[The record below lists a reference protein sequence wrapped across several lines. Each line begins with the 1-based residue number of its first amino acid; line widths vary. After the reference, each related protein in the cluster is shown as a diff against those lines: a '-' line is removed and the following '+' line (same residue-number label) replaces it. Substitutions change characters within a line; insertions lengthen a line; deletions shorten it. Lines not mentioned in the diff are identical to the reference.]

1 MQEITYLQK
10 QLIAV
15 FDIKVLGQLKYFLGI
30 EVAYYC
36 GNLFLSERKYIT
48 DLLKYTGMS
57 NYKPTCTPIEAKHCI
72 EASKESD
79 QVDKELDIAY
89 SIGVLSQYM
98 HDPMEVYCCLIGG
111 NLVTWRSQK
120 QKVVARSSAELADI
134 LTKGISA
141 SEFCNQRS
149 KLGMNNIHTP
159 T

>member
-1 MQEITYLQK
+1 
-10 QLIAV
+10 
-15 FDIKVLGQLKYFLGI
+15 
-30 EVAYYC
+30 
-36 GNLFLSERKYIT
+36 
-48 DLLKYTGMS
+48 MS

-72 EASKESD
+72 EASTESD
-79 QVDKELDIAY
+79 QVDESYQWLVTKLIYLSHTRLDIAY

-98 HDPMEVYCCLIGG
+98 HDPMEVYFCLIGG
-111 NLVTWRSQK
+111 NLVTWQSQK